1 MADGDTVEE
10 QIADI
15 VASKAAIV
23 QAISAKGVTV
33 PEDAKLADL
42 SEYILQINS
51 TKLSYFA
58 ELDRQAVSAIEI
70 PNNVTTIRPYAFWA
84 PSNISILKYI
94 NIPTQVSSIGGYAFS
109 GGNGSEYSPFIIST
123 EKTLT
128 DLTSMVNWPF
138 GIQGTININASD
150 ASAKTYVY

>member
-1 MADGDTVEE
+1 MASGNTVADKI
-10 QIADI
+10 QDIAN
-15 VASKAAIV
+15 SKSAIIN
-23 QAISAKGVTV
+23 AIKAKGVEV
-33 PEDAKLADL
+33 PEGAKLADL

-94 NIPTQVSSIGGYAFS
+94 NIPIQVSSIGGYAFS
-109 GGNGSEYSPFIIST
+109 GGNGSESSPFIIST

-138 GIQGTININASD
+138 GIRGTININASD

>member
-1 MADGDTVEE
+1 M
-10 QIADI
+10 
-15 VASKAAIV
+15 
-23 QAISAKGVTV
+23 
-33 PEDAKLADL
+33 
-42 SEYILQINS
+42 QINS

-94 NIPTQVSSIGGYAFS
+94 NIPTQVSSIGVSAFS
-109 GGNGSEYSPFIIST
+109 GGNGSESSPFIIST

-128 DLTSMVNWPF
+128 ELTSMINWPF